1 MMSLKLGGA
10 TPDCRIMNSNTSV
23 FMKYNKTVINKQINN
38 IKITTNLIS
47 DILIYASNDI
57 I

>member
-38 IKITTNLIS
+38 IKIITNLIS

>member
-1 MMSLKLGGA
+1 
-10 TPDCRIMNSNTSV
+10 MNSNTSV